1 MRAYYTMEY
10 EKLIHWRLPACSD
23 AAGKRIDTT
32 FSCLDM
38 DGFSLST
45 LNKKTINFV
54 KIAIGMGQNYYPEIM
69 HEMFIINC
77 PMMFRAAYKMFK
89 PFINEKTRS
98 KIHIRGAD
106 LKDMFD

>member
-1 MRAYYTMEY
+1 MRGYYMTEY
-10 EKLIHWRLPACSD
+10 EKLIHWRLPACSE
-23 AAGKRIDTT
+23 ASGRLIATT

-38 DGFSLST
+38 DGFSLGT

-77 PMMFRAAYKMFK
+77 PLVFRAAYNMFK
-89 PFINEKTRS
+89 PFINEKTRK
-98 KIHIRGAD
+98 KIHIRGGTY
-106 LKDMFD
+106 